1 MGFFEPTLPLYRFP
15 NQNFDARNSWFQVVA
30 WKWCWCWCWCCAKNE
45 PRTTNQFEGNW
56 RDYCR
61 AGLQRFWVVLHIL
74 ITRNSIHSFNAPTF
88 QDSQFPTLSFH
99 SVKVFL
105 EHWRCICCG
114 GLLCF
119 EFLIVHYT
127 SWRTYGIFVF
137 SSVFMNSPA
146 LRFWECPFS
155 CFETQRR
162 SQHFR
167 RDASSHRCPAAGV
180 DGSSRTPFRYRE
192 NTSLVSNVLSQDA
205 FKCPQRKLKLIR
217 DKEGVGGEEG
227 FLGQFLCKFLFI
239 NIQICFGNL

>member
-1 MGFFEPTLPLYRFP
+1 M
-15 NQNFDARNSWFQVVA
+15 A
-30 WKWCWCWCWCCAKNE
+30 WKWCWCWCWCWAKNE
-45 PRTTNQFEGNW
+45 PRTTNQFEGTW

-119 EFLIVHYT
+119 ELLIVHYT

-146 LRFWECPFS
+146 RRLWECRFS

-227 FLGQFLCKFLFI
+227 FLGHLLCKILFI
-239 NIQICFGNL
+239 NI